1 MGRLGK
7 LMLLL
12 GILLIFLVIFLFQF
26 KELSTKFKGIALLG
40 IIGGISLIV
49 ASKSV
54 KILRGDQMGV
64 LERLGTPK
72 EFRDSGLNFII
83 PFIDEIIVY
92 PKKRFNFEYRVKC
105 FTRENPNES
114 EDYRGI
120 LVTLKI
126 TAYVNFP
133 REKRNIDELPEEK
146 RREIKQKMP
155 QATKELTHPLIII
168 RRNNIPTSE
177 DGLKEYIGGI
187 IEAITRSTVGE
198 ISYLQL
204 ITQKKEV
211 EKKLREHLTD
221 PEGELIKSGF
231 SPKGLSIVISEIELP
246 DELESKI
253 SLYEIEKQEAKAAP
267 WEAEE
272 RVIHTVGAVCK
283 ALYPHLTVEEAIKK
297 FEEEYKK
304 EEKLKLAKELIE
316 KEMAIKRGAFKH
328 IHITGTSGDFA
339 KIAAEITAGIV
350 AGMDTIKRGRT
361 EEKTEEKKE
370 KRKEKKMSDAEV
382 IAYVHKQYEK
392 WKKNQK

>member
-12 GILLIFLVIFLFQF
+12 GLLLIFLVIFLFQF
-26 KELSTKFKGIALLG
+26 KELSKFKIIALLG
-40 IIGGISLIV
+40 IIGGISLTV

-105 FTRENPNES
+105 FTKENPNEG

-133 REKRNIDELPEEK
+133 REKRNIEELPEEK
-146 RREIKQKMP
+146 RREIREKMP
-155 QATKELTHPLIII
+155 GATKELTHPLIII

-177 DGLKEYIGGI
+177 DRLKEYIGGI

-221 PEGELIKSGF
+221 PESELIKSGF
-231 SPKGLSIVISEIELP
+231 SPKELSIVISEIELP
-246 DELESKI
+246 KELENKI

-272 RVIHTVGAVCK
+272 RVVHTVGAVCK
-283 ALYPHLTVEEAIKK
+283 ALYPHLPIEEAIKK
-297 FEEEYKK
+297 FGEEYK

-328 IHITGTSGDFA
+328 IHITGTSDFA
-339 KIAAEITAGIV
+339 KIAAEIAAGIV
-350 AGMDTIKRGRT
+350 AGMDAIKRGRT
-361 EEKTEEKKE
+361 EEKTEGKKEEKKE
-370 KRKEKKMSDAEV
+370 KKMTDTEAIV
-382 IAYVHKQYEK
+382 YTYKQYEK